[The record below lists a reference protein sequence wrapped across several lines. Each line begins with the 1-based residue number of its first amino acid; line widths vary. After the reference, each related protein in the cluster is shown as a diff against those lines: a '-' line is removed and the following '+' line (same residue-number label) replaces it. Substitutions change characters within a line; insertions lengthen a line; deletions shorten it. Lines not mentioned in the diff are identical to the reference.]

1 MIIFEEQLARIVD
14 VLPPFIGSDSVEFPI
29 NYNWGTIEDLNKYL
43 LLPTD
48 VSKYPL
54 IWLANGQDTHD
65 LREPSV
71 KRNARIIIATR
82 SLNVDELNP
91 YQYQNDFKVILQP
104 IVDNLLNFISI
115 SQISRYNKEDVKT
128 ERKPNYS
135 VTYRKDNENK
145 TEIGQIDVWN
155 AIILDVEISFFNIGC
170 EKIFN

>member
-29 NYNWGTIEDLNKYL
+29 NYNWGTIEYLNKYL

-104 IVDNLLNFISI
+104 IVDNLLLALKVGG
-115 SQISRYNKEDVKT
+115 ISRYDDMTIKS
-128 ERKPNYS
+128 ERFPNYAKLD
-135 VTYRKDNENK
+135 TTN
-145 TEIGQIDVWN
+145 QIDVWN
-155 AIILDVEISFFNIGC
+155 AIALDIDITFSGVSSCLQTINFN
-170 EKIFN
+170 N